1 MPLHYRGVFLCPEP
15 NLFFNPTLFIEYEN
29 YYKMKQENPVT
40 GFADTFLSKLKE
52 QSFTIIVMVGIIW
65 YQGRLMEERVAYWQ
79 KLYEESETH
88 TEQITKEN
96 REDLLERIKYLQDQR
111 DKYVEESLNELKNK

>member
-1 MPLHYRGVFLCPEP
+1 MS
-15 NLFFNPTLFIEYEN
+15 EN
-29 YYKMKQENPVT
+29 TNPVS

-65 YQGRLMEERVAYWQ
+65 YQGRMMEERVTYWQ
-79 KLYEESETH
+79 KLYEEKEAYI
-88 TEQITKEN
+88 EQTTKED

-111 DKYVEESLNELKNK
+111 DKYYETTLDELKTK

>member
-1 MPLHYRGVFLCPEP
+1 MS
-15 NLFFNPTLFIEYEN
+15 EN
-29 YYKMKQENPVT
+29 TNPVS

-65 YQGRLMEERVAYWQ
+65 YQGRMMEERVSYWQ
-79 KLYEESETH
+79 KLYEEKESYI
-88 TEQITKEN
+88 EQTTKED

-111 DKYVEESLNELKNK
+111 DKYVEDAINELKEK

>member
-1 MPLHYRGVFLCPEP
+1 
-15 NLFFNPTLFIEYEN
+15 
-29 YYKMKQENPVT
+29 MKQENPVT

>member
-1 MPLHYRGVFLCPEP
+1 MSEK
-15 NLFFNPTLFIEYEN
+15 T
-29 YYKMKQENPVT
+29 NPVT

-65 YQGRLMEERVAYWQ
+65 YQGRMMEERVAYWQ
-79 KLYEESETH
+79 KLYEE
-88 TEQITKEN
+88 KESHIQQTSKED

-111 DKYVEESLNELKNK
+111 DKYVEDAINELKDK